1 MHNIFLQT
9 NRLIL
14 KYLTMDDFEELRAI
28 LQDDDV
34 MYAWEYT
41 FSDNDVRNWINKN
54 LELYEK
60 YNLGYFIIID
70 KSTDKISG
78 QAALMPDTIN
88 DRRYYEISYILKK
101 NCWHKGYA
109 TEAASALALYAFN
122 VLDIEEII
130 FEIRPNNFSSRK
142 VAERLN
148 AKEAGK
154 FTKDARGTKVPHLI
168 YRLDKNA
175 LTSNF
180 CKKF

>member
-70 KSTDKISG
+70 K
-78 QAALMPDTIN
+78 
-88 DRRYYEISYILKK
+88 YI
-101 NCWHKGYA
+101 
-109 TEAASALALYAFN
+109 
-122 VLDIEEII
+122 
-130 FEIRPNNFSSRK
+130 
-142 VAERLN
+142 
-148 AKEAGK
+148 
-154 FTKDARGTKVPHLI
+154 
-168 YRLDKNA
+168 
-175 LTSNF
+175 
-180 CKKF
+180 